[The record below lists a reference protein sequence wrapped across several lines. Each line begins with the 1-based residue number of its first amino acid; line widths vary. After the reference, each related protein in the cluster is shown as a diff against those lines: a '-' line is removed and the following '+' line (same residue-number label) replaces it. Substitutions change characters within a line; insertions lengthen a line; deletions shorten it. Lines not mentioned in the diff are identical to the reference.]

1 MLVVLVGFAVA
12 GAGLG
17 TVFGILQST
26 DMLNTSDVMPQS
38 YTSIVYDDAGTEV
51 DKLHGN
57 ENREYVN
64 LEEIPLHM
72 QQAVVA
78 IEDERFYEHGG
89 IDMRGIFRA
98 MIENIKTMSFSQG
111 ASTITQQLIKNEVLT
126 NEKSIA
132 RKVKEQ
138 FLALNLEDTLEKQ
151 LGSKKAAKDYI
162 LELYLNTIALSHGL
176 NGVESA
182 SQYYFGKH
190 VGDLTLAES
199 ACIASITNNP
209 SLYAPD
215 SQPENNKKRQTL
227 VLDKMLELGY
237 ITQEEHDEAL
247 AEDVYANLVCT
258 NQKESTGVANHNY
271 FVEAMIDQL
280 AVDLQEELGLSLIHI

>member
-1 MLVVLVGFAVA
+1 MILNEEDAHTVRPESDHGSSSGRRRSTRPHPNARRGRKRKSGVQARKSLNIDCAGSLSWFAVA

-98 MIENIKTMSFSQG
+98 MIENIKSMSFSQ
-111 ASTITQQLIKNEVLT
+111 V
-126 NEKSIA
+126 
-132 RKVKEQ
+132 
-138 FLALNLEDTLEKQ
+138 
-151 LGSKKAAKDYI
+151 
-162 LELYLNTIALSHGL
+162 
-176 NGVESA
+176 
-182 SQYYFGKH
+182 
-190 VGDLTLAES
+190 
-199 ACIASITNNP
+199 P
-209 SLYAPD
+209 APLH
-215 SQPENNKKRQTL
+215 S
-227 VLDKMLELGY
+227 
-237 ITQEEHDEAL
+237 
-247 AEDVYANLVCT
+247 
-258 NQKESTGVANHNY
+258 S
-271 FVEAMIDQL
+271 
-280 AVDLQEELGLSLIHI
+280 